1 MFHISNLG
9 SFSTPALV
17 AETDANGYL
26 PQLGDAFADFDW
38 SNQSAEDVAYMEME
52 WADQLNKIDE
62 MTREAMAQLD
72 AWRTANV

>member
-1 MFHISNLG
+1 MLRCRRGPRFARPG
-9 SFSTPALV
+9 RRC
-17 AETDANGYL
+17 GYL

-62 MTREAMAQLD
+62 MTREAIAQLD